1 MQLPQGCEH
10 VTEADEEIFILYS
23 ELQAN
28 ISIRGLGYVD
38 SHRDVLDIKFELNK
52 VVKSKSRKDLIVDKV
67 VEIELFQDKTAL
79 RTRRGD
85 TGSVLWKASVDVG
98 QLILQQHYSDSTEG
112 LLNNRLLET
121 QHVLELGSGTGLL
134 SIALA
139 PLVRRYTATD
149 IGPLISLI
157 RKNVTLNFPGWPNI
171 SSKSPG
177 ANIAVEE
184 LDWQSLES
192 APISQRAKAFNFEPV
207 DLLLV
212 VDCIYHPSLL
222 SSLVTTIDYLSIPGR
237 TTALVIS
244 ELRAEDVMR
253 EFMETWLSNPAWEV
267 WRVPNEVLG
276 KHYAI
281 WMGWKPLAETT

>member
-1 MQLPQGCEH
+1 M
-10 VTEADEEIFILYS
+10 
-23 ELQAN
+23 
-28 ISIRGLGYVD
+28 
-38 SHRDVLDIKFELNK
+38 
-52 VVKSKSRKDLIVDKV
+52 VDKI

-79 RTRRGD
+79 RTRKGD
-85 TGSVLWKASVDVG
+85 TGSVLWKASIDVG
-98 QLILQQHYSDSTEG
+98 QLILQQYYSDSTES
-112 LLNNRLLET
+112 LLNPRLLET

-149 IGPLISLI
+149 IGPLVPLI
-157 RKNVTLNFPGWPNI
+157 RKNIKLNFPGWPNI
-171 SSKSPG
+171 SLESPG

-184 LDWQSLES
+184 LDWQLLES
-192 APISQRAKAFNFEPV
+192 TPISQRAKIFNFEPV

-222 SSLVTTIDYLSIPGR
+222 SSIVTTIDYLSISGR
-237 TTALVIS
+237 TTVLIIS

-253 EFMETWLSNPAWEV
+253 EFMEVWLSKPAWEI
-267 WRVPNEVLG
+267 WRIPNEVLG

-281 WMGWKPLAETT
+281 WMGWKPSTETT